1 MQTRKQGGFT
11 LVELMMTITV
21 FVVLTLIAL
30 PYLGTFVQSQRVKNA
45 AMDMSSTVN
54 FARSEAIKRNAQI
67 DITANTGGWANGWR
81 VLSSTTSL
89 RGYDGYTNLS
99 VTAKNSST
107 TLSFGGDGRMVT
119 SAEQFQMQ
127 PTEANTK
134 QQPLCVAVGTSGRV
148 ATTGGPCS

>member
-1 MQTRKQGGFT
+1 MTKHRQHGFT
-11 LVELMMTITV
+11 LVELVVTVTI
-21 FVVLTLIAL
+21 FVVLTLIAV

-45 AMDMSSTVN
+45 AMDMSSSVI

-67 DITANTGGWANGWR
+67 DMTANTGGWSNGWR
-81 VLSSTTSL
+81 VLSAGASL
-89 RGYDGYTNLS
+89 RSYDGYTNLNI
-99 VTAKNSST
+99 TAKNGSA

-119 SAEQFQMQ
+119 SADSFQVQ

-148 ATTGGPCS
+148 ATTGGPC

>member
-1 MQTRKQGGFT
+1 MTKHRQHGFT
-11 LVELMMTITV
+11 LVELVVTVTI
-21 FVVLTLIAL
+21 FVVLTLIAV

-45 AMDMSSTVN
+45 AMDMSSSVI

-67 DITANTGGWANGWR
+67 DMTANTGGWSNGWR
-81 VLSSTTSL
+81 VLSAGASL
-89 RGYDGYTNLS
+89 RSYDGYTNLN
-99 VTAKNSST
+99 VTAKNGSA

-119 SAEQFQMQ
+119 SADSFQVQ

-148 ATTGGPCS
+148 ATTGGPC

>member
-1 MQTRKQGGFT
+1 MTKHRQHGFT
-11 LVELMMTITV
+11 LVELVMTITI
-21 FVVLTLIAL
+21 FVVLTLIAV

-45 AMDMSSTVN
+45 AMDMSSSVI

-67 DITANTGGWANGWR
+67 DMTANTGGWSNGWR
-81 VLSSTTSL
+81 VLSAGASL
-89 RGYDGYTNLS
+89 RSYDGYINLK
-99 VTAKNSST
+99 VTAKNGSA

-119 SAEQFQMQ
+119 AADSFQVQ

-148 ATTGGPCS
+148 ATTGGPC